1 MQKAE
6 IIKEIKRERELEAYN
21 ATLKVKEGQNQI

>member
-6 IIKEIKRERELEAYN
+6 IIKEIKREREFEVHN
-21 ATLKVKEGQNQI
+21 ARLKVKEGQNRI